1 MLHIAQQNWRHH
13 VEFSPQFVSNHLTSC
28 SPQEAKLIQI
38 IVIPNSCQNKR
49 FPYLSIPIL
58 STCGTLG
65 DKPEQI
71 WNKLLLLLR
80 NQILSL
86 PFLLK
91 LFICRA
97 CTPPPI
103 TSWYLANK
111 ISFLRLFSKNHVCYN
126 KRSERRKEKLWQAE
140 VSCSSWSC
148 KWVLIIWGQW
158 KIVGFSNPVS
168 GWSVEILTPFATE

>member
-1 MLHIAQQNWRHH
+1 MLN
-13 VEFSPQFVSNHLTSC
+13 FSPQFVSNHLASC

-38 IVIPNSCQNKR
+38 IVIPISSQNKDSHISLYPHIIYLWDLGINLNKSGTNCYYSFATKF
-49 FPYLSIPIL
+49 FPF
-58 STCGTLG
+58 
-65 DKPEQI
+65 
-71 WNKLLLLLR
+71 
-80 NQILSL
+80 

-111 ISFLRLFSKNHVCYN
+111 SFLRLFSKNHVCYN

-158 KIVGFSNPVS
+158 KIVGFSNPLS